1 MTTLSAIYAQDAS
14 FRADAAGFSAKTPC
28 FVAALAARTM
38 FSAPF
43 SADADVHVIATADD
57 LASNGGRLI
66 YKIIK
71 TDHWKD

>member
-1 MTTLSAIYAQDAS
+1 MTMLSAIYAQDAS

-38 FSAPF
+38 SSAPF

-57 LASNGGRLI
+57 
-66 YKIIK
+66 
-71 TDHWKD
+71 